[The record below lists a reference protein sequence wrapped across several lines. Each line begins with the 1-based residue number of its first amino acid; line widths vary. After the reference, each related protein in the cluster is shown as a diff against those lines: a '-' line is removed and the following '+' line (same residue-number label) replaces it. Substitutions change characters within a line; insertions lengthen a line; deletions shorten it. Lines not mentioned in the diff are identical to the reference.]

1 MKVKIG
7 NKIYDAEKEPI
18 MIILNKDEKQQI
30 TNMHPDA
37 TKYCQYPHTEEWILN
52 DYAKIKNWMRI
63 DDYESGEKKEL
74 D

>member
-18 MIILNKDEKQQI
+18 MIIINKAEKQQI

-37 TKYCQYPHTEEWILN
+37 TKYCQYPYAEEWKLN
-52 DYAKIKNWMRI
+52 DYAKIKNWMRTDE
-63 DDYESGEKKEL
+63 DDY
-74 D
+74 